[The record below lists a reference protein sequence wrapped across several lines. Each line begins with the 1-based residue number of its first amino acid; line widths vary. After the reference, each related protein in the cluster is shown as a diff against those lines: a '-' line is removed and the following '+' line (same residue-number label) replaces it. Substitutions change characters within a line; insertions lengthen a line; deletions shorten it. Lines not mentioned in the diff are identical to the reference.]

1 MPLNNTENIEDIDQ
15 DQNLEE
21 FDIEELEE
29 NIGAFNPEK
38 INGESDIP
46 ASYAKNAI
54 YQNYLAGNL
63 AQEPVDKYSD
73 YLSTAKYPFERQ
85 FERQQRLDYKLSN
98 LNHRTRIAD
107 PYSGARAGTYNARHD
122 GANFERYYSHTDSGL
137 YQELGFSP
145 YRNNEELYNAN
156 TSGYKEWQRA
166 NDHWWTI
173 FKAGYKN
180 YFNSYTGAGGTMYAD
195 LGSAEEMERAMA
207 IGMSTKEGVGPAVS
221 NFFLNSATT
230 FGMLG
235 AFATEGAVI
244 TAAGVVMGASS
255 GGAGALP
262 FAARLGYGL
271 NKLRTGVRTIRA
283 AGTTR
288 QGAYSIYESLKALNN
303 IKNARTA
310 WKYTKNVAGGIGRSI
325 NPLQGTMNAYR
336 ILRDGRKVLNPGLLR
351 YGVKK
356 TENVKDFITG
366 FYAFGEMARD
376 VRAINLAHSESRLE
390 AGLVANEVS
399 KNRYAEYYTSLKP
412 GERVD
417 SEKLKTIREDV
428 AKASIGTYWRNLG
441 VIYATNKIVMR
452 GIISPY
458 RSAAL
463 NKTLTGRIGRSGY
476 EVIKEGGKNV
486 VKKSRIG
493 LLAPFTKQFWRPKSL
508 LGNAFRYT
516 SRNWAE
522 GAQELYQE
530 GLAAGMNMYYGSAAT
545 SADAGAFTETIR
557 KGFKSMYSTQGLEI
571 FLNGF
576 AMGGLI
582 GVGHSTYQTGATHI
596 PRMSKSG
603 RENYEQQ
610 KEDEQ
615 KAEEM
620 LTNMINDPISYL
632 KVLDSNPLFQANI
645 AKEMDEA
652 QQVGDKKSFL
662 DFKKSAEFKHII
674 TAIKSGALPLF
685 IQDLEGYNDFT
696 DNELLEAF
704 SDSFTESEKKDLDI
718 RSKIN
723 NIIEKAK
730 NLEHYYNYI
739 EERYGNGNFDRDQY
753 VKESPEWYLESY
765 KMAAFENYKMQVI
778 FMNEAYKDILE
789 RKEDIFNKLGFA
801 QSKLFGLTS
810 KGMASNLKDASLTE
824 LNAMLD
830 IPSLVTEINTL
841 EQEIAIVE
849 DSDIKITKEQRKK
862 LKDSKKKL
870 IALEEYREALSKINY
885 YRKQLELLN
894 KSDISIED
902 LEKLPENE
910 RKIIENFL
918 GKFKDKTKNDF
929 ENEIKTGIENI
940 ENSFYKYIE
949 LIENIN
955 NKKAN
960 KDLTAEIIE
969 MIIDYNLMEGEAQN
983 LQLASDILTS
993 PQGLEKFMT
1002 EHTAY
1007 LEYLYNRKDVDMA
1020 EARRKF
1026 EASIKTN
1033 DIFNELFLA
1042 GFYIDPVFYP
1052 ALKQG
1057 LDVKIPFYYTNKP
1070 LKSDEAVVEN
1080 PDDLQKI
1087 YDILRKYYKAR
1098 GFKVESYPDYIKT
1111 KEELRA
1117 EEKETPSATTT
1128 TTTTEEEEISLLD
1141 REFEQLPED
1150 LQKEI
1155 EGIIDRMIKNSEE
1168 EEGWL
1173 EANYGNKLGFIKAQI
1188 AEQKTAGSGDIYSA
1202 ITNYEKK
1209 SAKVKPTESD
1219 TAIAKK
1225 QKELDRL
1232 DKLINDPNTAE
1243 KLKKSAEKK
1252 KKEIE
1257 KDLEEYRNRTV
1268 QSEDPGKEDIEPIET
1283 KEIKVPNFLNE
1294 EDMENIYN
1302 ASSPISILK
1311 GKKDSDLI
1319 KLVEGQSGTFKIT
1332 INDEEFTI
1340 SITNTGHQTFNEFKE
1355 QFKIITIDEA
1365 MKRFNFPTTKK
1376 GDFIHEINIDGKK
1389 YYVNSETLQEW
1400 FNNPNTKLTRYNLK
1414 KVTIKAAEVESEDI
1428 RVFQYIQQLSNT
1440 EITEKQY
1447 LKLRE
1452 EITDPINGI
1461 DVKYLDEKED
1471 IGKLLIKLDNE
1482 FGKSYQPTATK
1493 KTKVQKNKIMIYNGV
1508 SKILGKGPLQVTV
1521 LSTTDKKATVQF
1533 DAIDGPKT
1541 ATVSLKSLSE
1551 MKAEEPV
1558 VVTPEDKNINDE
1570 SKKVND
1576 DIAGSE
1582 VISKA
1587 EELSKQG
1594 KSLDELEAEMIKK
1607 NKEDNENCE

>member
-1 MPLNNTENIEDIDQ
+1 MQINNTENIEDTNQ

-21 FDIEELEE
+21 FDIEELEDK
-29 NIGAFNPEK
+29 IGAFNPEK
-38 INGESDIP
+38 INNESDIP

-73 YLSTAKYPFERQ
+73 YLNTGKNPGERQ

-98 LNHRTRIAD
+98 LNHRTRISD
-107 PYSGARAGTYNARHD
+107 PYAGARAGTYNARHD

-166 NDHWWTI
+166 NDHFWTI

-180 YFNSYTGAGGTMYAD
+180 YFNSYTGGGGTMYAD

-244 TAAGVVMGASS
+244 TAAGVAMGAST

-271 NKLRTGVRTIRA
+271 NKLRTGVRTVRA
-283 AGTTR
+283 AGTAR
-288 QGAYSIYESLKALNN
+288 QGAYGIYESLKALNN

-310 WKYTKNVAGGIGRSI
+310 WKYTKNVAGGIGRSL
-325 NPLQGTMNAYR
+325 NPLQGTMNAYK
-336 ILRDGRKVLNPGLLR
+336 ILKDGRKVLNPGLLH

-399 KNRYAEYYTSLKP
+399 KNRYAEYQASLKP

-417 SEKLKTIREDV
+417 PEKLKTIREDIV
-428 AKASIGTYWRNLG
+428 KASMGTYWRNLG
-441 VIYATNKIVMR
+441 VIYSTNKIVMR

-463 NKTLTGRIGRSGY
+463 NKTLTGRIGRSSY
-476 EVIKEGGKNV
+476 EVIKESGKNV
-486 VKKSRIG
+486 VKKSRTG
-493 LLAPFTKQFWRPKSL
+493 LLAPFSKQFWRPKNL

-545 SADAGAFTETIR
+545 SADAGAFTETMR

-582 GVGHSTYQTGATHI
+582 GVGQGVYQTGATHI
-596 PRMSKSG
+596 PRTWKSG
-603 RENYEQQ
+603 RENYKQQ

-632 KVLDSNPLFQANI
+632 KILDSNPLFQSNI

-778 FMNEAYKDILE
+778 FMNDAYQDILE
-789 RKEDIFNKLGFA
+789 RKEDIFNKFGFA

-841 EQEIAIVE
+841 EKEIAIVE
-849 DSDIKITKEQRKK
+849 DSDIKIDKDQRKK

-870 IALEEYREALSKINY
+870 IVLEEYREALSKINY

-894 KSDISIED
+894 KSETSIED

-910 RKIIENFL
+910 RKILENFL
-918 GKFKDKTKNDF
+918 EKFKDKTKNDF

-1002 EHTAY
+1002 EHTEY
-1007 LEYLYNRKDVDMA
+1007 LEYLYNRRNEDRA
-1020 EARRKF
+1020 EAKRKF
-1026 EASIKTN
+1026 EEGVKTN

-1042 GFYIDPVFYP
+1042 GFYMDPVFYP

-1057 LDVKIPFYYTNKP
+1057 LNIKIPFYYSNKP
-1070 LKSDEAVVEN
+1070 IKSDEAVVEN
-1080 PDDLQKI
+1080 AEDLQKI
-1087 YDILRKYYKAR
+1087 HDILRKYYEAR
-1098 GFKVESYPDYIKT
+1098 GFKVENYPDYIKT
-1111 KEELRA
+1111 HAELNA
-1117 EEKETPSATTT
+1117 EGITETEGSTATSTTT
-1128 TTTTEEEEISLLD
+1128 SD
-1141 REFEQLPED
+1141 S
-1150 LQKEI
+1150 EI
-1155 EGIIDRMIKNSEE
+1155 ETSTKLIDKEYESYPQELKDILNEIADKKIKVLNESEE
-1168 EEGWL
+1168 DGWL
-1173 EANYGNKLGFIKAQI
+1173 ESKHLTKEGFIKDNISKEKISSEKGDFYNAIINFENKFAKTTSTASKSNAEKEIIKYQKIVDDDKTDEKLRKLAQERIDELKGDPSIKGEDIVSEKPGSIPSKDTKILKTILLNDIEKEIILNPLGI
-1188 AEQKTAGSGDIYSA
+1188 ATLRILRTNKDVNLIPLKENEKGIFIIKDGEVETEVLIVNANAVKFNDIKEDPTIIASFGF
-1202 ITNYEKK
+1202 
-1209 SAKVKPTESD
+1209 SKVKDDVNENKVVLNGITYYVNNTINDWINTGSSQMNMYVLTKREIISETPTDDETKMLNFVNRLKNAKTEDDFHEIYQDITDPTD
-1219 TAIAKK
+1219 TFGSSKYLT
-1225 QKELDRL
+1225 E
-1232 DKLINDPNTAE
+1232 INDPFY
-1243 KLKKSAEKK
+1243 KLLMDTE
-1252 KKEIE
+1252 
-1257 KDLEEYRNRTV
+1257 NRV
-1268 QSEDPGKEDIEPIET
+1268 
-1283 KEIKVPNFLNE
+1283 
-1294 EDMENIYN
+1294 
-1302 ASSPISILK
+1302 K
-1311 GKKDSDLI
+1311 GKK
-1319 KLVEGQSGTFKIT
+1319 G
-1332 INDEEFTI
+1332 
-1340 SITNTGHQTFNEFKE
+1340 
-1355 QFKIITIDEA
+1355 
-1365 MKRFNFPTTKK
+1365 
-1376 GDFIHEINIDGKK
+1376 EI
-1389 YYVNSETLQEW
+1389 
-1400 FNNPNTKLTRYNLK
+1400 
-1414 KVTIKAAEVESEDI
+1414 
-1428 RVFQYIQQLSNT
+1428 
-1440 EITEKQY
+1440 
-1447 LKLRE
+1447 
-1452 EITDPINGI
+1452 
-1461 DVKYLDEKED
+1461 
-1471 IGKLLIKLDNE
+1471 
-1482 FGKSYQPTATK
+1482 
-1493 KTKVQKNKIMIYNGV
+1493 KTKNETIVQKNKTMIYNGR
-1508 SKILGKGPLQVTV
+1508 SKKIPAGSQVTV
-1521 LSTTDKKATVQF
+1521 LSTNSKTNKATVKF
-1533 DAIDGPKT
+1533 DGLDKSTTIN
-1541 ATVSLKSLSE
+1541 VSLSTLSE
-1551 MKAEEPV
+1551 IKAEEPV
-1558 VVTPEDKNINDE
+1558 VVTPEDKIINDE

-1607 NKEDNENCE
+1607 NKENNENCE